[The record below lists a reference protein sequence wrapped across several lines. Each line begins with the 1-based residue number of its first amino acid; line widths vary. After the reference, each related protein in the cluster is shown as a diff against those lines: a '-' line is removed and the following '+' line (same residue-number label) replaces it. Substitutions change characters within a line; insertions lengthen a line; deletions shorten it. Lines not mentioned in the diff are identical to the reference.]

1 MNPHRDPPVTLR
13 RGEDFDVV
21 VLALPIGAQRFVCAE
36 LAEASEPFGRMLD
49 ALPTVAT
56 QSLQLWRTEPP
67 PERADAI
74 VGGHD
79 APFDTACDMTHV
91 EEEETWEHGCV
102 RHISYHCGVL
112 EGRERAPQDGPSL
125 DPAEL
130 SAATASVRE
139 SAERFVGQAKP
150 PGLSADTLADGQ
162 GRPGGTLD
170 HQYWRANVAPGERYV
185 QSPAGSIRHR
195 LRAGASGFDN
205 VVLAGDWTA
214 TAVNAGSVEAAVM
227 SGREA
232 AAALAAAQGLE
243 LQPLHAKDVP

>member
-1 MNPHRDPPVTLR
+1 MRSLYDLAFAYREGDRGRPDVAAGVFVENLSRIMFEHRGTFMARLRGGMGDVVFAPLDDLLRDR
-13 RGEDFDVV
+13 RGVE
-21 VLALPIGAQRFVCAE
+21 I
-36 LAEASEPFGRMLD
+36 EASEPFGRMLD

-170 HQYWRANVAPGERYV
+170 
-185 QSPAGSIRHR
+185 
-195 LRAGASGFDN
+195 
-205 VVLAGDWTA
+205 
-214 TAVNAGSVEAAVM
+214 AVNAGSVEAAVM

-243 LQPLHAKDVP
+243 LQPLHAKDIP